1 MKNRRKISEAAFF
14 KLTFIGSILMLLL
27 IAAVS
32 FNQLN
37 KVSNAQK
44 SLIKSRERQI
54 ELAKLY
60 SHVKDAETLQRAYLL
75 TGDSIYLRSY
85 KDTRNKA
92 YTSLAELKKLCSRN
106 TERYNQLTHLHTI
119 IEKRF
124 VQSGRAFHD
133 QAKSAPPTAL
143 NASFREGLLAMQEL
157 GVLVDKISHTENIA
171 LQRYERLHN
180 KDNKYLPY
188 LTGALVA
195 FCILVLL
202 LSYYR
207 IYKGSKKIKEINH
220 DLQLM
225 NQSFL
230 HAEEM
235 SAMGHWKRNLITG
248 DIEPSDNMFR
258 LLGVAPRSIPFTEA
272 SLLTFV
278 HPEDKLMLMEGFRH
292 VREGERL
299 GLTYRM
305 IRADGAVRY
314 FRSEA
319 RFERLEDI
327 PMMLGATRDV
337 TAEIEKSRDIE
348 EKNRQLE
355 QMVQELASFNHVA
368 SHDLQEPL
376 RKIQVFI
383 SRILADEGHKL
394 SETGQ
399 DYFERITASA
409 DRMETLIDDL
419 LLYSETGKEGHVF
432 ETADLN
438 TILKDALAELSAE
451 TEIKK
456 AVIHAGNLPALPVIP
471 FQIRQLFVNL
481 LGNALKYSK
490 ADVPPV
496 ITVTC
501 KKVKGRQAGD
511 SHKTYYEIT
520 VTDNGIGFPREY
532 AEKIFVLFHRLHN
545 KSRYSGTGI
554 GLAICKKIMENHHG
568 SISAESTPGE
578 GAAFICC
585 FPV

>member
-1 MKNRRKISEAAFF
+1 MKNRGEISEAAFF
-14 KLTFIGSILMLLL
+14 KLTFIGSILMLLF

-37 KVSNAQK
+37 KVNNAQK
-44 SLIKSRERQI
+44 RLIRSRERQV
-54 ELAKLY
+54 ELAQLY
-60 SHVKDAETLQRAYLL
+60 SYVKDAETLQRAYLL
-75 TGDSIYLRSY
+75 TGDSIYIKLY
-85 KDTRNKA
+85 NDTHTKA
-92 YTSLAELKKLCSRN
+92 YASLANLKKLCSRR
-106 TERYNQLTHLHTI
+106 TERYRQLVRLQDIVDRRFGHTGNAI
-119 IEKRF
+119 QNFSKP
-124 VQSGRAFHD
+124 AT
-133 QAKSAPPTAL
+133 QAAM
-143 NASFREGLLAMQEL
+143 NVNFREGLQAMQEM
-157 GVLVDKISHTENIA
+157 GVLVGTISQNENA
-171 LQRYERLHN
+171 TLHLYEKLHS
-180 KDNKYLPY
+180 KDNEYLPY

-278 HPEDKLMLMEGFRH
+278 HPEDKLTLMEGFRH

-394 SETGQ
+394 SETGR

-511 SHKTYYEIT
+511 SNKTYYEIT
-520 VTDNGIGFPREY
+520 ITDNGIGFPREY